1 MKTRASSPPLHVH
14 VDEST
19 PVHVHVKKSQRT
31 SPSKAAQVSIVIYS
45 SGSQTGVSLKLP
57 VVVGTSDLQYGVYD
71 SELETSRRVM
81 KTRASSPPL
90 HVHVDEST
98 PVHVHV
104 KKSQRTSP
112 SKAAQVSIVIYSSGS
127 QTGVSLKL
135 PVVVGTS
142 DLQYGVY
149 DSELETSLK
158 IREAKLKKETG
169 NLRATAKVKTRIPW
183 IPPGKASVRDAA
195 YNWEGPTHR
204 LEITPANDDP
214 APSALRLS
222 DLSTDEEDAV
232 HGRMQQ
238 YEKKIDSLMNQVGSL
253 KSQVELRK
261 KEQLLEKRG
270 EQLTASKRVIEEQE
284 EELAEVERENS
295 MLRQSIE
302 KMREET
308 DYSRLEKEHLLYEK
322 DALLKKL
329 VETEMDGAAASKQ
342 VSALRET
349 IGALKSEKRMSGSEV
364 NLIARQKEL
373 LVQKL
378 ETFETTN
385 RTLRHLLREQHS
397 RETDAMRLAEQRE
410 VLLKKLTDYE
420 AENTSLLMKLQEREQ
435 EVDQLLIQVE
445 TEKENARTA
454 GELSKTLETT
464 RAHLQGQL
472 RNKESE
478 NNRLN
483 VQIRGDKEA
492 LKRATRAQKQRADR
506 SEDTAGQLSAQ
517 LLEKETQLADALA
530 AAESWRSRQSQ
541 ALKDRNQMDIE
552 ITVMNNRVTH
562 LTEQLHSSEDKA
574 RAERDELLDRLHRL
588 TSENTSCK
596 LENERLR
603 ANVSTI
609 EDKLTLSQSEVQ
621 QLKASV
627 KQYGSLVDSY
637 KSQVL
642 KTRSEAD
649 EYSLKLELAEEEGR
663 QIREELNKEIDLVR
677 RQLQGRMAELEPLPE
692 LLKLTELKL
701 QESQEQV
708 QSCDRRAA
716 EQSSALTELRV
727 KVEQQGSLVESVR
740 EKNLSLLEENKQ
752 LQQRVESLERKLEEA
767 NLQNRDLVQVIAKR
781 EESIHQNQLRLEEKT
796 RECSAMARQLEAAI
810 DDAKH
815 QVDQNRDRAVSKERA
830 TQAKVLDLETQLS
843 RTKTELNQ
851 HRRSKEDADRRFQSH
866 LQDLRD
872 RLEQSESTNRSLQNY
887 VHFLKAS
894 YANVF
899 GDSALTSSTLRPPS
913 PI

>member
-1 MKTRASSPPLHVH
+1 
-14 VDEST
+14 
-19 PVHVHVKKSQRT
+19 
-31 SPSKAAQVSIVIYS
+31 
-45 SGSQTGVSLKLP
+45 
-57 VVVGTSDLQYGVYD
+57 
-71 SELETSRRVM
+71 
-81 KTRASSPPL
+81 
-90 HVHVDEST
+90 
-98 PVHVHV
+98 
-104 KKSQRTSP
+104 
-112 SKAAQVSIVIYSSGS
+112 
-127 QTGVSLKL
+127 
-135 PVVVGTS
+135 
-142 DLQYGVY
+142 
-149 DSELETSLK
+149 
-158 IREAKLKKETG
+158 
-169 NLRATAKVKTRIPW
+169 
-183 IPPGKASVRDAA
+183 
-195 YNWEGPTHR
+195 
-204 LEITPANDDP
+204 
-214 APSALRLS
+214 
-222 DLSTDEEDAV
+222 
-232 HGRMQQ
+232 
-238 YEKKIDSLMNQVGSL
+238 
-253 KSQVELRK
+253 
-261 KEQLLEKRG
+261 
-270 EQLTASKRVIEEQE
+270 
-284 EELAEVERENS
+284 
-295 MLRQSIE
+295 
-302 KMREET
+302 
-308 DYSRLEKEHLLYEK
+308 
-322 DALLKKL
+322 
-329 VETEMDGAAASKQ
+329 MDGAAASKQ

-483 VQIRGDKEA
+483 VQIRNLERTMAQQRGEMDHLQEQQKELKRRVEGDKEA

-517 LLEKETQLADALA
+517 LLEKETQLADALS

-541 ALKDRNQMDIE
+541 ALKDRNQMEIE
-552 ITVMNNRVTH
+552 ITVMN
-562 LTEQLHSSEDKA
+562 K
-574 RAERDELLDRLHRL
+574 
-588 TSENTSCK
+588 
-596 LENERLR
+596 
-603 ANVSTI
+603 
-609 EDKLTLSQSEVQ
+609 
-621 QLKASV
+621 
-627 KQYGSLVDSY
+627 
-637 KSQVL
+637 
-642 KTRSEAD
+642 
-649 EYSLKLELAEEEGR
+649 
-663 QIREELNKEIDLVR
+663 
-677 RQLQGRMAELEPLPE
+677 
-692 LLKLTELKL
+692 
-701 QESQEQV
+701 
-708 QSCDRRAA
+708 
-716 EQSSALTELRV
+716 
-727 KVEQQGSLVESVR
+727 
-740 EKNLSLLEENKQ
+740 
-752 LQQRVESLERKLEEA
+752 KLEEA

-851 HRRSKEDADRRFQSH
+851 HRRSKEDADRRFQSR

>member
-1 MKTRASSPPLHVH
+1 MPAESLRWDTLEALKNSS
-14 VDEST
+14 
-19 PVHVHVKKSQRT
+19 K
-31 SPSKAAQVSIVIYS
+31 
-45 SGSQTGVSLKLP
+45 G
-57 VVVGTSDLQYGVYD
+57 
-71 SELETSRRVM
+71 
-81 KTRASSPPL
+81 
-90 HVHVDEST
+90 
-98 PVHVHV
+98 
-104 KKSQRTSP
+104 
-112 SKAAQVSIVIYSSGS
+112 
-127 QTGVSLKL
+127 
-135 PVVVGTS
+135 
-142 DLQYGVY
+142 
-149 DSELETSLK
+149 
-158 IREAKLKKETG
+158 KLK
-169 NLRATAKVKTRIPW
+169 
-183 IPPGKASVRDAA
+183 
-195 YNWEGPTHR
+195 YN
-204 LEITPANDDP
+204 
-214 APSALRLS
+214 
-222 DLSTDEEDAV
+222 TDW
-232 HGRMQQ
+232 
-238 YEKKIDSLMNQVGSL
+238 
-253 KSQVELRK
+253 
-261 KEQLLEKRG
+261 LEKG
-270 EQLTASKRVIEEQE
+270 E
-284 EELAEVERENS
+284 
-295 MLRQSIE
+295 
-302 KMREET
+302 
-308 DYSRLEKEHLLYEK
+308 
-322 DALLKKL
+322 
-329 VETEMDGAAASKQ
+329 
-342 VSALRET
+342 
-349 IGALKSEKRMSGSEV
+349 
-364 NLIARQKEL
+364 
-373 LVQKL
+373 
-378 ETFETTN
+378 
-385 RTLRHLLREQHS
+385 
-397 RETDAMRLAEQRE
+397 
-410 VLLKKLTDYE
+410 
-420 AENTSLLMKLQEREQ
+420 
-435 EVDQLLIQVE
+435 
-445 TEKENARTA
+445 ENARTA

-483 VQIRGDKEA
+483 VQIRNLERTMAQQRGEMDHLQEQQKELKRRVEGDKEA

-851 HRRSKEDADRRFQSH
+851 HRRSKEDVDQNRDRAVSKERATQAKVLDLETQLSRTKTELNQHRRSKEDADRRFQSR

-899 GDSALTSSTLRPPS
+899 GDPALTSSTLRPPS

>member
-1 MKTRASSPPLHVH
+1 MQWEPRFRPCIENI
-14 VDEST
+14 D
-19 PVHVHVKKSQRT
+19 
-31 SPSKAAQVSIVIYS
+31 
-45 SGSQTGVSLKLP
+45 
-57 VVVGTSDLQYGVYD
+57 
-71 SELETSRRVM
+71 
-81 KTRASSPPL
+81 
-90 HVHVDEST
+90 
-98 PVHVHV
+98 
-104 KKSQRTSP
+104 
-112 SKAAQVSIVIYSSGS
+112 
-127 QTGVSLKL
+127 
-135 PVVVGTS
+135 
-142 DLQYGVY
+142 
-149 DSELETSLK
+149 
-158 IREAKLKKETG
+158 
-169 NLRATAKVKTRIPW
+169 
-183 IPPGKASVRDAA
+183 RD
-195 YNWEGPTHR
+195 Y
-204 LEITPANDDP
+204 I
-214 APSALRLS
+214 
-222 DLSTDEEDAV
+222 
-232 HGRMQQ
+232 
-238 YEKKIDSLMNQVGSL
+238 
-253 KSQVELRK
+253 
-261 KEQLLEKRG
+261 
-270 EQLTASKRVIEEQE
+270 
-284 EELAEVERENS
+284 
-295 MLRQSIE
+295 
-302 KMREET
+302 
-308 DYSRLEKEHLLYEK
+308 RLEKEHLLYEK
-322 DALLKKL
+322 DTLLKKL

-483 VQIRGDKEA
+483 VQIRNLERTMAQQRGEMDHLQEQQKELKRRVEGDKEA

-506 SEDTAGQLSAQ
+506 SEDTVGQLSAQ
-517 LLEKETQLADALA
+517 LLEKETQLADALS

-541 ALKDRNQMDIE
+541 ALKDRNQMEIE

-603 ANVSTI
+603 VGAREQPANVSII

-692 LLKLTELKL
+692 LLKLTERKL

-851 HRRSKEDADRRFQSH
+851 HRRSKEDADRRFQSR

-899 GDSALTSSTLRPPS
+899 GDPALTSSTLQPPS

>member
-1 MKTRASSPPLHVH
+1 MRRAMKTRASSPPLHVH

-31 SPSKAAQVSIVIYS
+31 SPSKAAQ
-45 SGSQTGVSLKLP
+45 
-57 VVVGTSDLQYGVYD
+57 
-71 SELETSRRVM
+71 M
-81 KTRASSPPL
+81 
-90 HVHVDEST
+90 
-98 PVHVHV
+98 
-104 KKSQRTSP
+104 
-112 SKAAQVSIVIYSSGS
+112 
-127 QTGVSLKL
+127 
-135 PVVVGTS
+135 
-142 DLQYGVY
+142 
-149 DSELETSLK
+149 K

-169 NLRATAKVKTRIPW
+169 NLRVTAKVKTRIPW

-204 LEITPANDDP
+204 LEITPVNDDP

-308 DYSRLEKEHLLYEK
+308 DYSRYRTPLVLEKEHLLYEK

-410 VLLKKLTDYE
+410 VLLKKLTGYE

-483 VQIRGDKEA
+483 VQIRNLERTMAQQRGEMDHLQEQQKELKRRVEGDKEA

-506 SEDTAGQLSAQ
+506 SDDTAGQLSAQ
-517 LLEKETQLADALA
+517 LLEKETQLADALS
-530 AAESWRSRQSQ
+530 AAESWRSCQSQ
-541 ALKDRNQMDIE
+541 ALKDRNQMEIE

-815 QVDQNRDRAVSKERA
+815 Q
-830 TQAKVLDLETQLS
+830 
-843 RTKTELNQ
+843 
-851 HRRSKEDADRRFQSH
+851 
-866 LQDLRD
+866 
-872 RLEQSESTNRSLQNY
+872 
-887 VHFLKAS
+887 
-894 YANVF
+894 
-899 GDSALTSSTLRPPS
+899 
-913 PI
+913 

>member
-1 MKTRASSPPLHVH
+1 
-14 VDEST
+14 
-19 PVHVHVKKSQRT
+19 Q
-31 SPSKAAQVSIVIYS
+31 
-45 SGSQTGVSLKLP
+45 
-57 VVVGTSDLQYGVYD
+57 
-71 SELETSRRVM
+71 RRVM

-104 KKSQRTSP
+104 KKNQRTSP
-112 SKAAQVSIVIYSSGS
+112 SKATQVES
-127 QTGVSLKL
+127 
-135 PVVVGTS
+135 
-142 DLQYGVY
+142 
-149 DSELETSLK
+149 
-158 IREAKLKKETG
+158 G

-183 IPPGKASVRDAA
+183 IPPGKASLRDAA

-204 LEITPANDDP
+204 LEITPANDGST
-214 APSALRLS
+214 PSALRLS
-222 DLSTDEEDAV
+222 DLSTDEEEAV

-238 YEKKIDSLMNQVGSL
+238 YEKKIDSLMNEVGSL
-253 KSQVELRK
+253 KSEVELRK

-329 VETEMDGAAASKQ
+329 VETEMDGAAASQQ
-342 VSALRET
+342 VSALREI
-349 IGALKSEKRMSGSEV
+349 IGNLKSEKRMSGSEV

-373 LVQKL
+373 LLQKL

-397 RETDAMRLAEQRE
+397 RETDAVRLAEQRE
-410 VLLKKLTDYE
+410 VLLKKLTNYE

-483 VQIRGDKEA
+483 VQIRNLERTMAQQRGEMDHLQEQQKELKRRVEGDKEA
-492 LKRATRAQKQRADR
+492 LKRATRAQKLRAER

-517 LLEKETQLADALA
+517 LLEKETQLAEALS
-530 AAESWRSRQSQ
+530 AAESWRNHQSQ
-541 ALKDRNQMDIE
+541 ALKDRNQMEIE
-552 ITVMNNRVTH
+552 VTVLNNRVTH

-588 TSENTSCK
+588 TSENTSFK

-603 ANVSTI
+603 ANMSTT
-609 EDKLTLSQSEVQ
+609 EDKLTLSQSEIQ

-649 EYSLKLELAEEEGR
+649 EYSLKLELAEEEG
-663 QIREELNKEIDLVR
+663 QLIREELNKEIELVR

-692 LLKLTELKL
+692 LLKLTELRL

-708 QSCDRRAA
+708 QSCDRRSA

-752 LQQRVESLERKLEEA
+752 LQQRTESLERKLEEA
-767 NLQNRDLVQVIAKR
+767 NIQNRDLVQVIAKR

-796 RECSAMARQLEAAI
+796 RECSVMGRQLEAAI
-810 DDAKH
+810 DDAKR

-851 HRRSKEDADRRFQSH
+851 HRRSKEDADRRFQSR

-887 VHFLKAS
+887 VQFLKAS

-899 GDSALTSSTLRPPS
+899 GDSALASSTLRSPS

>member
-45 SGSQTGVSLKLP
+45 SGSQP
-57 VVVGTSDLQYGVYD
+57 
-71 SELETSRRVM
+71 
-81 KTRASSPPL
+81 
-90 HVHVDEST
+90 
-98 PVHVHV
+98 
-104 KKSQRTSP
+104 
-112 SKAAQVSIVIYSSGS
+112 
-127 QTGVSLKL
+127 GVSLKL

-308 DYSRLEKEHLLYEK
+308 DYSRY
-322 DALLKKL
+322 
-329 VETEMDGAAASKQ
+329 
-342 VSALRET
+342 
-349 IGALKSEKRMSGSEV
+349 
-364 NLIARQKEL
+364 
-373 LVQKL
+373 
-378 ETFETTN
+378 
-385 RTLRHLLREQHS
+385 RTPL
-397 RETDAMRLAEQRE
+397 
-410 VLLKKLTDYE
+410 
-420 AENTSLLMKLQEREQ
+420 SLLMKLQEREQ

-483 VQIRGDKEA
+483 VQIRNLERTMAQQRGEMDHLQEQQKELKRRVEGDKEA

-517 LLEKETQLADALA
+517 LLEKETQLADALS

-541 ALKDRNQMDIE
+541 ALKDRNQMEIE

>member
-1 MKTRASSPPLHVH
+1 MRRAMKTRASSPPLHVH

-31 SPSKAAQVSIVIYS
+31 SPSKAAQ
-45 SGSQTGVSLKLP
+45 
-57 VVVGTSDLQYGVYD
+57 
-71 SELETSRRVM
+71 M
-81 KTRASSPPL
+81 
-90 HVHVDEST
+90 
-98 PVHVHV
+98 
-104 KKSQRTSP
+104 
-112 SKAAQVSIVIYSSGS
+112 
-127 QTGVSLKL
+127 
-135 PVVVGTS
+135 
-142 DLQYGVY
+142 
-149 DSELETSLK
+149 K

-204 LEITPANDDP
+204 LEITPVNDDP

-302 KMREET
+302 KMRVET
-308 DYSRLEKEHLLYEK
+308 DYSRYRTPLVLEKEHLLYEK

-410 VLLKKLTDYE
+410 VLLKKLTGYE

-483 VQIRGDKEA
+483 VQIRNLERTMAQQRGEMDHLQEQQKELKRRVEGDKEA

-517 LLEKETQLADALA
+517 LLEKETQLADALS

-541 ALKDRNQMDIE
+541 ALKDRNQMEIE

-562 LTEQLHSSEDKA
+562 LTEQLRSSEDKA

-649 EYSLKLELAEEEGR
+649 EYSLKLELAEEEGQ

-677 RQLQGRMAELEPLPE
+677 RQLQGRMSELEPLPE

-851 HRRSKEDADRRFQSH
+851 HRRSKEDADRRFQSR